1 MEVSVMDDEQ
11 QRPAVPGDTVGLG
24 RVVDNP
30 ANLGKPERET
40 DPGALVEAASEDS
53 FPASDPPTFADSP
66 ATPADGAERM
76 DAPGDADAP
85 ADLPGTELPDRE
97 DPV

>member
-1 MEVSVMDDEQ
+1 MEVSIMNDEQ
-11 QRPAVPGDTVGLG
+11 QRPAAPGDPVGLG

-40 DPGALVEAASEDS
+40 DPGALVEAASQDS

-66 ATPADGAERM
+66 ATPADRAEGM
-76 DAPGDADAP
+76 GAPGSAGAP